1 MMKKNNTFILKTL
14 IAGMLTAS
22 LNLQAVEIEQST
34 DGISFNALENTNYKL
49 TLVAP
54 NSEVFTFNINN
65 KNAFITAG
73 MLNMKAFADGN
84 YKFELS
90 PIAKPDDLASDVR
103 ALDDAK
109 ITEEFQKEFSSFE
122 KHSGNF
128 AIANNNLA
136 LDIEEA
142 TDKAQVFNT
151 DLIVEGSACI
161 GIDCTANESFG
172 FDTLRLKENNLRI
185 KFDDTSAS
193 ASFPGNDWQ
202 LTAND
207 SGNGGAN
214 KFAID
219 DITNNKTPF
228 TVEANSPNHTLF
240 VASEGRIGVKT
251 NTPVVDIHVKEGNT
265 PTLRLE
271 QDGSDGFQSQVW
283 DVAGN
288 ETNFFI
294 RDVSNSSSLPF
305 RIEPGASE
313 NRVYLDSNNNV
324 GIGLANPA
332 ANLHVQ
338 SSDGGADE
346 LLKLSNTG
354 GSFITME
361 NRTTGGS
368 WFMTHENAAP
378 NSFNFSYELPA
389 GGFVVPMR
397 MTTTGN
403 VTVLGTLTTGGTTC
417 GGGCDLVFTEDYK
430 LPTIEEHA
438 AQMWENNYLP
448 NVGPTIENEPF
459 NLTEKT
465 GGMLNELEKAHIYIE
480 QLHTRLKN
488 KENELNAMKS
498 DFKNLEQNLL
508 KNIEL
513 RLAKLEQK

>member
-1 MMKKNNTFILKTL
+1 
-14 IAGMLTAS
+14 MLTAS
-22 LNLQAVEIEQST
+22 LNLHAVEIEQSI
-34 DGISFNALENTNYKL
+34 DGISFNALQNTSYKL

-54 NSEVFTFNINN
+54 NSEVFSFTVNS
-65 KNAFITAG
+65 KNAHITAD

-90 PIAKPDDLASDVR
+90 PIAKTGSLGADVR
-103 ALDDAK
+103 ALDDNQ

-122 KHSGNF
+122 RESGNF
-128 AIANNNLA
+128 AIVDNKLA
-136 LDIEEA
+136 LDIEEL
-142 TDKAQVFNT
+142 TDKAQVFAQ
-151 DLIVEGSACI
+151 DLVVQGSACV
-161 GIDCTANESFG
+161 GIDCATSPNFG

-185 KFDDTSAS
+185 KFEDTSSS

-202 LTAND
+202 IIANE
-207 SGNGGAN
+207 SSNGGAN
-214 KFAID
+214 KFSIED
-219 DITNNKTPF
+219 TTGGKTPF
-228 TVEANSPNHTLF
+228 TVEAGAPNNTIYA
-240 VASEGRIGVKT
+240 ASEGRLGVQT
-251 NTPVVDIHVKEGNT
+251 STPVVLMHAVDGNS

-271 QDGSDGFQSQVW
+271 QDGSDGFQAQTW
-283 DVAGN
+283 DIAGN
-288 ETNFFI
+288 ESNFFI
-294 RDVSNSSSLPF
+294 RDVTNSSKLPF
-305 RIEPGASE
+305 RIKPSAPT
-313 NRVYLDSNNNV
+313 DSLFV
-324 GIGLANPA
+324 DAAGEIGIGTDNPQ
-332 ANLHVQ
+332 ANLHVR
-338 SSDGGADE
+338 STAGGADE
-346 LLKLSNTG
+346 LLKLTNSG

-361 NRTTGGS
+361 NTSTGGS

-397 MTTTGN
+397 MTTAGN

-438 AQMWENNYLP
+438 EQMWKNSYLP
-448 NVGPTIENEPF
+448 NVGPTVENEPF

-498 DFKNLEQNLL
+498 DFENLEQNLL